1 MGFMTNVYENMG
13 QLQFGAIVLK
23 FLIIFLCLQVSLIL
37 LYRVNSIFCI
47 YIRISVIDNKI
58 LCVHGG
64 LSPSITT
71 LDQIRSI
78 DRKVKI
84 SEKILKGCSDPGSF
98 IFEIDVGKRQI
109 RHTTTLILND
119 KLTQNRRCHSNSES
133 F

>member
-1 MGFMTNVYENMG
+1 MYY
-13 QLQFGAIVLK
+13 I
-23 FLIIFLCLQVSLIL
+23 
-37 LYRVNSIFCI
+37 I

-84 SEKILKGCSDPGSF
+84 SVKNLSNNFAMPLKD
-98 IFEIDVGKRQI
+98 
-109 RHTTTLILND
+109 H
-119 KLTQNRRCHSNSES
+119 
-133 F
+133 

>member
-78 DRKVKI
+78 DRKVKEKNLRVVQTQAI
-84 SEKILKGCSDPGSF
+84 LFLKSMSERGGFDIGR
-98 IFEIDVGKRQI
+98 I
-109 RHTTTLILND
+109 
-119 KLTQNRRCHSNSES
+119 
-133 F
+133 

>member
-1 MGFMTNVYENMG
+1 MYY
-13 QLQFGAIVLK
+13 I
-23 FLIIFLCLQVSLIL
+23 
-37 LYRVNSIFCI
+37 I

-84 SEKILKGCSDPGSF
+84 SVIEGPLIILHC
-98 IFEIDVGKRQI
+98 IFTARGP
-109 RHTTTLILND
+109 
-119 KLTQNRRCHSNSES
+119 S
-133 F
+133 

>member
-37 LYRVNSIFCI
+37 LYRVNSTFCI

-78 DRKVKI
+78 DRKVKN
-84 SEKILKGCSDPGSF
+84 SEKNFKSSSNSSYS
-98 IFEIDVGKRQI
+98 IFKINVGISRI
-109 RHTTTLILND
+109 RHRTI
-119 KLTQNRRCHSNSES
+119 
-133 F
+133 

>member
-1 MGFMTNVYENMG
+1 MYY
-13 QLQFGAIVLK
+13 I
-23 FLIIFLCLQVSLIL
+23 
-37 LYRVNSIFCI
+37 I

-84 SEKILKGCSDPGSF
+84 SVKNFSNNFAMPLKD
-98 IFEIDVGKRQI
+98 
-109 RHTTTLILND
+109 H
-119 KLTQNRRCHSNSES
+119 
-133 F
+133 

>member
-1 MGFMTNVYENMG
+1 M
-13 QLQFGAIVLK
+13 IH
-23 FLIIFLCLQVSLIL
+23 
-37 LYRVNSIFCI
+37 
-47 YIRISVIDNKI
+47 IRISVIDNKI

-84 SEKILKGCSDPGSF
+84 SEKILKGCSVPGSF
-98 IFEIDVGKRQI
+98 IFEIDVGKRRI
-109 RHTTTLILND
+109 RHITTLILND

-133 F
+133 FLIK